1 MDTTNRKGMEKL
13 YLKRL
18 FILLFLFPASLWA
31 QDALS
36 ETPVRSTDT
45 EAINE
50 IVTGLNTVWMLLAA
64 MLVFFMQPGFALVEA
79 GFIRT
84 KNTAN
89 VLMKNL
95 IDFYVR
101 FHPLLVHRF
110 RIDVRCGRFRRHAT
124 FFQP

>member
-50 IVTGLNTVWMLLAA
+50 IVTGLNTVWTVSYTHLTLPTNSR
-64 MLVFFMQPGFALVEA
+64 V
-79 GFIRT
+79 
-84 KNTAN
+84 
-89 VLMKNL
+89 
-95 IDFYVR
+95 
-101 FHPLLVHRF
+101 
-110 RIDVRCGRFRRHAT
+110 
-124 FFQP
+124 

>member
-50 IVTGLNTVWMLLAA
+50 IVTGLNTVW
-64 MLVFFMQPGFALVEA
+64 
-79 GFIRT
+79 IRFGGSWIYPHQEYRQRT
-84 KNTAN
+84 
-89 VLMKNL
+89 
-95 IDFYVR
+95 DEES
-101 FHPLLVHRF
+101 
-110 RIDVRCGRFRRHAT
+110 D
-124 FFQP
+124 

>member
-64 MLVFFMQPGFALVEA
+64 MLVFF
-79 GFIRT
+79 
-84 KNTAN
+84 
-89 VLMKNL
+89 
-95 IDFYVR
+95 
-101 FHPLLVHRF
+101 
-110 RIDVRCGRFRRHAT
+110 HAT
-124 FFQP
+124 GIRFGGSWIYPHQEYRQRTDEESD